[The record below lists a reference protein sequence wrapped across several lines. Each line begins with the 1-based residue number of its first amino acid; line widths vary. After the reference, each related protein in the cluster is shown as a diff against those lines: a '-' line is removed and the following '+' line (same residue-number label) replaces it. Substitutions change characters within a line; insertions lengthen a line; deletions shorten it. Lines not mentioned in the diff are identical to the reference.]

1 MKKQFT
7 FSAGPMSDGE
17 AITGSFNEVSQPAG
31 PFAIAHA
38 DTAHF
43 DTAQFDTAGTTRRA
57 FVAGS
62 ASFFG
67 LAVASPMAF
76 ADELSLDEALSPR
89 VLGQSDAPIHVAEYY
104 SMTCGHCADFHNNT
118 FPKVKAR
125 LIDEGIVRFEMRPFP
140 LDGLALRAHALAR
153 AVPESKFF
161 AMVKMLLAKHAVWVR
176 AEDPIAEL
184 QKMARLAGVNAD
196 IFNAVMRNRPLLEG
210 LVAQRQIG
218 IDKWGVSST
227 PSFVVNDDLLISGN
241 KNYDDFAEAL
251 SAFGA

>member
-1 MKKQFT
+1 MEHDSSTPFLMT
-7 FSAGPMSDGE
+7 RRGFATGTLATTAMMLAGGTALAADDLLERALAPRIEGE
-17 AITGSFNEVSQPAG
+17 AS
-31 PFAIAHA
+31 
-38 DTAHF
+38 
-43 DTAQFDTAGTTRRA
+43 
-57 FVAGS
+57 
-62 ASFFG
+62 
-67 LAVASPMAF
+67 
-76 ADELSLDEALSPR
+76 
-89 VLGQSDAPIHVAEYY
+89 APIHVAEYY